1 MAKDRLTRLLKGVEA
16 QRARDAFRAEWMA
29 AKYAQHPEMERFD
42 VNVMYICECNEAL
55 VKAGLLK

>member
-1 MAKDRLTRLLKGVEA
+1 MGLKRFLKAVEA

-29 AKYAQHPEMERFD
+29 AKYAQHPEMDEFE
-42 VNVMYICECNEAL
+42 VNVKYVVECNEAL